1 MDGDDW
7 DGNGI
12 ENWTGNGDGDGV
24 VDGDREWEHEREQ
37 EWELTFGHF
46 FVLFMSQILYVPCKR
61 HGDVNVASVTCKKFS
76 LSEPTDGSQNIS
88 SAFLSQVLC
97 IVLEI
102 MQKMKII
109 KIVPT

>member
-1 MDGDDW
+1 MQKVF
-7 DGNGI
+7 
-12 ENWTGNGDGDGV
+12 T
-24 VDGDREWEHEREQ
+24 
-37 EWELTFGHF
+37 
-46 FVLFMSQILYVPCKR
+46 
-61 HGDVNVASVTCKKFS
+61 
-76 LSEPTDGSQNIS
+76 LSADGSQNIS